1 MPVTQHLDTSML
13 VTCPKC
19 AIIYNTDKFDN
30 CPKCQEQYDFDNGPW
45 KVK

>member
-1 MPVTQHLDTSML
+1 MTQHLDTSML